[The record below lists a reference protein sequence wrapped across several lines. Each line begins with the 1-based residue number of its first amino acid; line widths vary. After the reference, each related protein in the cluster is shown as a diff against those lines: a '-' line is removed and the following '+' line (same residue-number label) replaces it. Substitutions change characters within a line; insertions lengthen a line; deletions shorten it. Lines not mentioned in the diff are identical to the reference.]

1 MKIYVKSAVSNLSN
15 QPLDDRQDIALDPN
29 TTVDVLEQLAEDK
42 DLSVRLCLICNEA
55 TPDYI
60 IDKLLSEGS
69 PYFLEQVALCL
80 STPENILV
88 RLSESDHA
96 VVRSRVAWNTHTPAN
111 ILKKLSNDENTAVI
125 WNVAGNKSTP
135 TDTLL
140 KLSEHLDA
148 NTRCEVASNP
158 STPNSILH
166 RLLND
171 SSDIVRSMAKRT
183 IRQRCDG

>member
-42 DLSVRLCLICNEA
+42 DPSVRLCLVCNEA

-88 RLSESDHA
+88 RLS
-96 VVRSRVAWNTHTPAN
+96 
-111 ILKKLSNDENTAVI
+111 LS
-125 WNVAGNKSTP
+125 
-135 TDTLL
+135 
-140 KLSEHLDA
+140 
-148 NTRCEVASNP
+148 
-158 STPNSILH
+158 
-166 RLLND
+166 
-171 SSDIVRSMAKRT
+171 
-183 IRQRCDG
+183 

>member
-42 DLSVRLCLICNEA
+42 DPSVRLCLICNEA
-55 TPDYI
+55 TPSYI

-80 STPENILV
+80 STPENILA
-88 RLSESDHA
+88 RLSESEHA
-96 VVRSRVAWNTHTPAN
+96 VVRSRVAWNTHTPSD
-111 ILKKLSNDENTAVI
+111 ILAKLSNDENTAVI

-135 TDTLL
+135 VDTLI
-140 KLSEHLDA
+140 KLSNHPDA
-148 NTRCEVASNP
+148 NTRGEVASNP
-158 STPNSILH
+158 STPINILLL
-166 RLLND
+166 LLND
-171 SSDIVRSMAKRT
+171 SSDIVRSIAKRAR
-183 IRQRCDG
+183 RQRYD